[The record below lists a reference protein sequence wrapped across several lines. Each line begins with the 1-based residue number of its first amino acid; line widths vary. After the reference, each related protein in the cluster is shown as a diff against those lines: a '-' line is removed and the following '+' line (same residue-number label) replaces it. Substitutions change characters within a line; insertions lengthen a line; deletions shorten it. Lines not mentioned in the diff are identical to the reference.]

1 LVQLTYS
8 RTMTNYFVV
17 FWSPSD
23 NVFSYSGFD
32 DYGSAVGFAQEQKQ
46 LHRKEVIVLKKVG
59 TRYQLLKFG
68 YSRVYSIQNK
78 VLNILA
84 ITIIAIICYLYYK
97 YLKQ

>member
-1 LVQLTYS
+1 
-8 RTMTNYFVV
+8 MTNYFVV

-23 NVFSYSGFD
+23 NVFSYQGFE
-32 DYGSAVGFAQEQKQ
+32 DYGSAIRFAQEKKQ
-46 LHRKEVIVLKKVG
+46 IGRKEVILLRKVG
-59 TRYQLLKFG
+59 SKFELMDFG
-68 YSRVYSIQNK
+68 YSKIYSIQNK

>member
-1 LVQLTYS
+1 
-8 RTMTNYFVV
+8 MTNYVVV

-32 DYGSAVGFAQEQKQ
+32 DYGSAIRYAQEQKQ
-46 LHRKEVIVLKKVG
+46 LQRKDVIVLKKVG

-78 VLNILA
+78 VLNFIA
-84 ITIIAIICYLYYK
+84 VMIVAIICYLYYK